1 MNKIWNRLINR
12 EELISR
18 VFKDK
23 IKTIKRTYRVF
34 YNYNYILMD
43 QKKVKIEMTYYMD
56 FVRKLKNKFKFNK
69 KKVSNRSYNKVKV
82 WIEPE
87 IERKPKQQRSSR
99 YKSNVKRK
107 TKNNRAK
114 GIKAPI
120 NKNLKII
127 MGMQILLK
135 GLIRDEETKTL

>member
-1 MNKIWNRLINR
+1 MKICWMNKIWNRLINR

-87 IERKPKQQRSSR
+87 IERKPKQ
-99 YKSNVKRK
+99 
-107 TKNNRAK
+107 
-114 GIKAPI
+114 
-120 NKNLKII
+120 
-127 MGMQILLK
+127 
-135 GLIRDEETKTL
+135 